1 MSGVVIVTLSLPKFG
16 INGISENKIYFMN
29 NKYTLLTRTALLLA
43 FTLVFQSL
51 RFIIP
56 IPAFLSTFLIGSLVN
71 ACLLVA
77 VETVGVQP
85 ALLIGIIA
93 PIVAFFQQLLPLP
106 IFIIPVALG
115 NAVYIGV
122 FSIGRKW
129 NSWLRIGIATSGKTV
144 FMYAAFS
151 WLLTLIA
158 IPAKLATGLLL
169 VMSWPQLVTGV
180 VGGILAGIIKKRLQL
195 LP

>member
-1 MSGVVIVTLSLPKFG
+1 M
-16 INGISENKIYFMN
+16 NK
-29 NKYTLLTRTALLLA
+29 KYTILTRTGLLLA
-43 FTLVFQSL
+43 LTLVFQSL

-56 IPAFLSTFLIGSLVN
+56 IPVFLSTFLIGGLVN

-77 VETVGVQP
+77 VEIVGVKP
-85 ALLIGIIA
+85 ALLIVLVA
-93 PIVAFFQQLLPLP
+93 PIVAYFQQLLPLP

-115 NAVYIGV
+115 NAIYIGV
-122 FSIGRKW
+122 FSIGGGW
-129 NSWLRIGIATSGKTV
+129 NSWLRIGIAALSKTV

-158 IPAKLATGLLL
+158 IPPKLATGLML

-180 VGGILAGIIKKRLQL
+180 VGGILASIIKKRLQL

>member
-1 MSGVVIVTLSLPKFG
+1 MSVVVMLTLNHRRFA
-16 INGISENKIYFMN
+16 INGISENNIYFMN
-29 NKYTLLTRTALLLA
+29 KQYKILTRTALLLA
-43 FTLVFQSL
+43 LTLVFQSL

-56 IPAFLSTFLIGSLVN
+56 IPVFSSTFLIGSLVN

-77 VETVGVQP
+77 VETVGFKP
-85 ALLIGIIA
+85 ALLIVTLA
-93 PIVAFFQQLLPLP
+93 PIVAYFQQLLPLP

-115 NAVYIGV
+115 NAIYIGV
-122 FSIGRKW
+122 FFVSEKS
-129 NSWLRIGIATSGKTV
+129 NPWLRIGIAALSKMV

-158 IPAKLATGLLL
+158 IPAKLATGLML
-169 VMSWPQLVTGV
+169 VMSWPQFVTGV
-180 VGGILAGIIKKRLQL
+180 VGGILASIIKKRLQL

>member
-1 MSGVVIVTLSLPKFG
+1 MSGVVMVAQNLQRFG
-16 INGISENKIYFMN
+16 INGISENRSCFMN
-29 NKYTLLTRTALLLA
+29 KNYTILTRTALLLA
-43 FTLVFQSL
+43 LTLVFQSL

-56 IPAFLSTFLIGSLVN
+56 IAVFLSTFLIGSLVN
-71 ACLLVA
+71 ACLLIA

-85 ALLIGIIA
+85 ALLIAVIA
-93 PIVAFFQQLLPLP
+93 PTVAYFQQLLPLP

-115 NAVYIGV
+115 NAVYIV
-122 FSIGRKW
+122 IFSTGKRW
-129 NSWLRIGIATSGKTV
+129 YSWLRIGIAASSKMV

-158 IPAKLATGLLL
+158 IPVKLAIGLMF

-180 VGGILAGIIKKRLQL
+180 VGGILASIIKKRLQL
-195 LP
+195 LS

>member
-1 MSGVVIVTLSLPKFG
+1 MK
-16 INGISENKIYFMN
+16 
-29 NKYTLLTRTALLLA
+29 KYTILTRTALLLA
-43 FTLVFQSL
+43 LTLVIQSL

-56 IPAFLSTFLIGSLVN
+56 IPVFLSTFVIGSLVN

-77 VETVGVQP
+77 VETVGIRS
-85 ALLIGIIA
+85 ALLIAIIA
-93 PIVAFFQQLLPLP
+93 PVIAYFQQLLPLP

-115 NAVYIGV
+115 NAIYTGV
-122 FSIGRKW
+122 FSIGKRW
-129 NSWLRIGIATSGKTV
+129 NSWLRIGVAASSKTV
-144 FMYAAFS
+144 FMYATFS

-158 IPAKLATGLLL
+158 IPVKLATGLML

-180 VGGILAGIIKKRLQL
+180 VGGILANIIKKRVQL